1 MNLLFVGFIWCV
13 SHFVC
18 YFSVK
23 RKSVKMHLDDLLCC
37 KFNSPWCFYLS
48 VFLLLAFYSSLILF
62 CGLKYR
68 LNQYLQHK
76 KLNLTYCVKSISGP
90 EAYIQGPDRRGKH
103 GASWSHQSVR
113 KCVFA
118 EYTRE
123 RAVARLYVWNAFFLL
138 IGISSIHSDRVILA
152 MKDYLVG
159 GHSRKEVCEKY
170 QMNNG
175 YFSTTLGRLIRLNAL
190 AARLAP
196 YYTDESS
203 AFD

>member
-1 MNLLFVGFIWCV
+1 
-13 SHFVC
+13 
-18 YFSVK
+18 
-23 RKSVKMHLDDLLCC
+23 MHLDDLLCC

-48 VFLLLAFYSSLILF
+48 VFLLLEFYSGLILF
-62 CGLKYR
+62 CGLKDR

-159 GHSRKEVCEKY
+159 GTPVRRSARNTRWIMGISVQQWGDLYGWMLLQQGLHLIIQMSHRHLTKLWHSGV
-170 QMNNG
+170 
-175 YFSTTLGRLIRLNAL
+175 SGR
-190 AARLAP
+190 
-196 YYTDESS
+196 
-203 AFD
+203 

>member
-1 MNLLFVGFIWCV
+1 MAHHEVISRSGNA
-13 SHFVC
+13 
-18 YFSVK
+18 
-23 RKSVKMHLDDLLCC
+23 
-37 KFNSPWCFYLS
+37 
-48 VFLLLAFYSSLILF
+48 FLLNI
-62 CGLKYR
+62 R
-68 LNQYLQHK
+68 
-76 KLNLTYCVKSISGP
+76 
-90 EAYIQGPDRRGKH
+90 E
-103 GASWSHQSVR
+103 SV
-113 KCVFA
+113 
-118 EYTRE
+118 
-123 RAVARLYVWNAFFLL
+123 LL
-138 IGISSIHSDRVILA
+138 PGSMSEMH

>member
-1 MNLLFVGFIWCV
+1 MLLV
-13 SHFVC
+13 
-18 YFSVK
+18 
-23 RKSVKMHLDDLLCC
+23 
-37 KFNSPWCFYLS
+37 
-48 VFLLLAFYSSLILF
+48 FYSGLVLF
-62 CGLKYR
+62 CGLKDR

-90 EAYIQGPDRRGKH
+90 EAYIQGRE
-103 GASWSHQSVR
+103 SVLLPGSMS
-113 KCVFA
+113 
-118 EYTRE
+118 EMH
-123 RAVARLYVWNAFFLL
+123 FFLL

>member
-1 MNLLFVGFIWCV
+1 MAHHEVISRSGNA
-13 SHFVC
+13 
-18 YFSVK
+18 
-23 RKSVKMHLDDLLCC
+23 
-37 KFNSPWCFYLS
+37 
-48 VFLLLAFYSSLILF
+48 FLLNIRESVLLPAL
-62 CGLKYR
+62 CLK
-68 LNQYLQHK
+68 
-76 KLNLTYCVKSISGP
+76 CI
-90 EAYIQGPDRRGKH
+90 
-103 GASWSHQSVR
+103 
-113 KCVFA
+113 
-118 EYTRE
+118 
-123 RAVARLYVWNAFFLL
+123 FLL

>member
-1 MNLLFVGFIWCV
+1 MLNIRE
-13 SHFVC
+13 
-18 YFSVK
+18 SV
-23 RKSVKMHLDDLLCC
+23 
-37 KFNSPWCFYLS
+37 
-48 VFLLLAFYSSLILF
+48 LLLGSMSEMHF
-62 CGLKYR
+62 
-68 LNQYLQHK
+68 
-76 KLNLTYCVKSISGP
+76 
-90 EAYIQGPDRRGKH
+90 
-103 GASWSHQSVR
+103 
-113 KCVFA
+113 
-118 EYTRE
+118 
-123 RAVARLYVWNAFFLL
+123 FFLL

>member
-1 MNLLFVGFIWCV
+1 M
-13 SHFVC
+13 
-18 YFSVK
+18 
-23 RKSVKMHLDDLLCC
+23 
-37 KFNSPWCFYLS
+37 
-48 VFLLLAFYSSLILF
+48 FYSSLILF
-62 CGLKYR
+62 YGLKDR

-76 KLNLTYCVKSISGP
+76 KLNLPYCVKSISGP
-90 EAYIQGPDRRGKH
+90 EAYIQGPTEGGNMAHHEVISRAGNAFLLNIRE
-103 GASWSHQSVR
+103 SVLLPGSMS
-113 KCVFA
+113 
-118 EYTRE
+118 EMH
-123 RAVARLYVWNAFFLL
+123 FFLL